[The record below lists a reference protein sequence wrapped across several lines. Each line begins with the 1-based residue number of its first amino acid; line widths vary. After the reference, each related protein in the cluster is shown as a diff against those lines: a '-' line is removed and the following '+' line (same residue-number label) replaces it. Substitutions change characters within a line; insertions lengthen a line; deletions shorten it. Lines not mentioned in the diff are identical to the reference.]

1 LHRAGAPLEGAR
13 AIGRLT
19 VDGPWIGF
27 GYRAG
32 LPHLVVGAAD
42 GVQDAPADRDLLLAL
57 AIAHF
62 AEAFAEAPPDIE
74 ATQSDLSALVRHLM
88 GTEADAGRR
97 ALLGVAMDAIDDG
110 LAGDAVAEKL
120 AAARS
125 PATASVDPVELL
137 LVEARQLSE
146 RA

>member
-1 LHRAGAPLEGAR
+1 MNRAGAPLEGTR
-13 AIGRLT
+13 AIGRLGA
-19 VDGPWIGF
+19 DGPWIGF

-32 LPHLVVGAAD
+32 VPHLVVGEAD
-42 GVQDAPADRDLLLAL
+42 GTQDAPAAKDLLLAL

-62 AEAFAEAPPDIE
+62 AEAFDEAPPDFE

-88 GTEADAGRR
+88 QTEMDAGPR
-97 ALLGVAMDAIDDG
+97 ALLSEAVDAIDDG

-125 PATASVDPVELL
+125 PATASPDPVELL
-137 LVEARQLSE
+137 LVEARQLAE
-146 RA
+146 RG